1 MAHAAQPL
9 GEHDRAVAELTGH
22 LPGVQ
27 VSPAAKSVDSV
38 ALLWPPMVP
47 LPGATQ
53 ALSGAW

>member
-27 VSPAAKSVDSV
+27 VSSAAKSVDSV